1 MACVACADAFISA
14 FGPKS
19 LKSPEKRPIM
29 RGVATIISVME
40 ELNVRRLIQIST
52 GAYRNHDDSF
62 DFTSQAFSQS

>member
-1 MACVACADAFISA
+1 
-14 FGPKS
+14 
-19 LKSPEKRPIM
+19 M